1 MLLRGITFSL
11 AALLAA
17 GLTAESALA
26 DHDRKP
32 RRIIIEEGYY
42 PGPPIIR
49 DIPGLRIFFGDYA
62 LSEEE
67 FDELYGSPRRA
78 HRFEEFEDE
87 EPEYVP
93 PRRKATEREKQQQKK
108 TKAAAKPAKP
118 AEQKKAASKA
128 TQTKTASAGLTCD
141 KASAVVSGYGFSS
154 VTPSSCSGK
163 VYAFNATRD
172 GKAFAIKLDPRS
184 GELTEVKKLP

>member
-1 MLLRGITFSL
+1 MLLRGITFSF
-11 AALLAA
+11 AALFAA
-17 GLTAESALA
+17 GLTAETALA
-26 DHDRKP
+26 DHDKKP
-32 RRIIIEEGYY
+32 RRIIIEEGYN

-67 FDELYGSPRRA
+67 FDELYGTPRRA
-78 HRFEEFEDE
+78 HRFDDFED

-93 PRRKATEREKQQQKK
+93 PRRKATEREKQQKK
-108 TKAAAKPAKP
+108 TKAAAKPSKP
-118 AEQKKAASKA
+118 AEQKKQASKA
-128 TQTKTASAGLTCD
+128 APAKPASLSCD
-141 KASAVVSGYGFSS
+141 KAGAVVSGYGFSS

-172 GKAFAIKLDPRS
+172 GKAFAIKLDPES

>member
-11 AALLAA
+11 AALIAA

-78 HRFEEFEDE
+78 NRFNGFEDD

-93 PRRKATEREKQQQKK
+93 PRRKATEREKQKK
-108 TKAAAKPAKP
+108 AKAAAKPPKP
-118 AEQKKAASKA
+118 AEQKKAASKPA
-128 TQTKTASAGLTCD
+128 AAKTASAGLTCD

-172 GKAFAIKLDPRS
+172 GKAFAIKLDPKS

>member
-1 MLLRGITFSL
+1 MLLRSITFSL
-11 AALLAA
+11 AALFAA
-17 GLTAESALA
+17 GLTAEAALA

-42 PGPPIIR
+42 PVPPIIR

-67 FDELYGSPRRA
+67 FDELYGSPRRS
-78 HRFEEFEDE
+78 HRFDNFED

-93 PRRKATEREKQQQKK
+93 PRRKATEREKQQKK
-108 TKAAAKPAKP
+108 TKSAAKPAKP
-118 AEQKKAASKA
+118 AEQKKAASKPA
-128 TQTKTASAGLTCD
+128 ATKTASASLTCD
-141 KASAVVSGYGFSS
+141 KAGAVVSGYGFSS

-172 GKAFAIKLDPRS
+172 GKAFAIKLDPKS

>member
-1 MLLRGITFSL
+1 MLLRGITVSL
-11 AALLAA
+11 AALIA
-17 GLTAESALA
+17 GGVMAGEALA
-26 DHDRKP
+26 DQDKKP
-32 RRIIIEEGYY
+32 RRIIIEDGYH

-49 DIPGLRIFFGDYA
+49 NIPGLRIFFGDYA

-67 FDELYGSPRRA
+67 FDELYGTPRRA
-78 HRFEEFEDE
+78 YRDDFDDE

-93 PRRKATEREKQQQKK
+93 PRRKALEREEQKRK
-108 TKAAAKPAKP
+108 AKAAAKPSKP
-118 AEQKKAASKA
+118 AEQKKQAGKAAPAKPAAASL
-128 TQTKTASAGLTCD
+128 SCD
-141 KASAVVSGYGFSS
+141 KAGAVVSGYGFSS

-172 GKAFAIKLDPRS
+172 GKAFAIKLDPKS